1 MVRATSMSVTGPA
14 EVIDDGDGYR
24 TLRSNWACL
33 GGSWCP
39 GECVCE
45 RRERGEVSSDEAC
58 PWRVRARAGVTER
71 RGHVLA
77 RAVSCSPWSMA
88 CNIRFRGVRLRTRTE
103 HTPFCIAKV
112 SVRSGGGCGLR
123 RYEHLAQDEKEKDTR
138 KPHWVPPAGDGIK
151 ININGSFLS
160 ETKSGGW
167 DFVIRDA
174 QGDSMG
180 AAAGHIDSAH
190 DALQTEAVAYMKA
203 MEAAQQWG
211 MVHVVLE
218 TDAQLL
224 ANAMNSDDDDLP

>member
-1 MVRATSMSVTGPA
+1 M
-14 EVIDDGDGYR
+14 DY
-24 TLRSNWACL
+24 
-33 GGSWCP
+33 
-39 GECVCE
+39 
-45 RRERGEVSSDEAC
+45 
-58 PWRVRARAGVTER
+58 
-71 RGHVLA
+71 
-77 RAVSCSPWSMA
+77 
-88 CNIRFRGVRLRTRTE
+88 
-103 HTPFCIAKV
+103 K
-112 SVRSGGGCGLR
+112 
-123 RYEHLAQDEKEKDTR
+123 EHLVQVEKEKDTR